1 MLSQKTEASTPKR
14 KQYPLCRAIAGILFG
29 LVLIAYYL
37 AAGCIG
43 GFTVSVL
50 WVWLA
55 VGMTITLLGIA
66 DLWMWFHPIRPIRIA
81 VAVLR
86 WLIIACAVAFFSV
99 VGAVLSAMHD
109 TCPVHADYLIVPGAK
124 VYGDQPSDALR
135 ARIDLAWDYLSRNP
149 DTVAILSGGQGS
161 GENISEA
168 ECMRRT
174 LASYGLT
181 EDRMLLEEQSTTTAE
196 NMQFSMY
203 CTGIPMRRWASSAVI
218 FICIDPSAWRR
229 NAAGPGCT
237 VSRPHFGGSCFR
249 IILRENFSPSLWTP
263 CGAICKKATAKTL
276 CSKGQFYCVEQLTYL
291 RNCV

>member
-1 MLSQKTEASTPKR
+1 MIKR
-14 KQYPLCRAIAGILFG
+14 KRYPLLRSVFGILFG
-29 LVLIAYYL
+29 LVLIGYYL
-37 AAGCIG
+37 AAGIAG

-55 VGMTITLLGIA
+55 AGMTITLLGIA

-86 WLIIACAVAFFSV
+86 WIILACVVAFFSV

-161 GENISEA
+161 GEDISEA

-181 EDRMLLEEQSTTTAE
+181 EDRMLLEERSTTTAE
-196 NMQFSMY
+196 NMQFSY
-203 CTGIPMRRWASSAVI
+203 ALYGDPDASVGIVSSNFHLYRSIRLAKKCGWTRVYGIPAPFRGIMLPHYIAREFLTI
-218 FICIDPSAWRR
+218 
-229 NAAGPGCT
+229 T
-237 VSRPHFGGSCFR
+237 VDT
-249 IILRENFSPSLWTP
+249 LRGNM
-263 CGAICKKATAKTL
+263 
-276 CSKGQFYCVEQLTYL
+276 
-291 RNCV
+291 